1 MEIEHQFIGRDDRG
15 NLLLLVETHTSKF
28 FILNYTN
35 ELGFDEIT
43 KEVFIASFKNTLPSF
58 ADFSQ
63 GMN

>member
-15 NLLLLVETHTSKF
+15 NLLLLVETYTSKF

-43 KEVFIASFKNTLPSF
+43 KEVFIKYLNQL
-58 ADFSQ
+58 
-63 GMN
+63 